1 MNLERLLNSLHIVVD
16 EIETKNWI
24 CRRYEF
30 WSGLERL
37 NCYVRRKHKKRNR
50 RGYKINGI

>member
-1 MNLERLLNSLHIVVD
+1 MNLERLLSSRRLVVD

-30 WSGLERL
+30 WSGPGRF

-50 RGYKINGI
+50 R